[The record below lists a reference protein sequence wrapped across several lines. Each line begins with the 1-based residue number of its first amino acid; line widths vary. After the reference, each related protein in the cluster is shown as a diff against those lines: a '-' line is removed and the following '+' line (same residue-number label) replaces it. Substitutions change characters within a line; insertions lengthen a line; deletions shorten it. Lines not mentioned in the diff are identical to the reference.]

1 MTEAVPLDEAAA
13 PELSQE
19 RQDLIA
25 LLDTHRYF
33 LRTTLRDLDDEQ
45 ANRRTTVSALTL
57 ATLIKH
63 VSATEAHWAEFAV
76 DGPSTRDGWDDDAIA
91 AHDDHFRINEGETL
105 PQLLATYDAVA
116 ARTDELVRTID
127 LDSAQPLPEAPWFPP
142 GAKWT
147 ARHVFIHIIA
157 ETAQHAGH
165 ADIIREALDG
175 AKTMG

>member
-1 MTEAVPLDEAAA
+1 MTAVASEDGTA
-13 PELSQE
+13 PALSQE
-19 RQDLIA
+19 RQDLIG
-25 LLDTHRYF
+25 LLDRHRYF

-45 ANRRTTVSALTL
+45 ANRRTTVSELTL

-63 VSATEAHWAEFAV
+63 VTATEKQWAAFIV
-76 DGPSTRDGWDDDAIA
+76 TGPTALGSWDEESIA
-91 AHDDHFRINEGETL
+91 AHADHFRINEGETIAA
-105 PQLLATYDAVA
+105 LLAAYEAVA
-116 ARTDELVRTID
+116 ASTDELARTVD

-142 GAKWT
+142 GTEWT

-157 ETAQHAGH
+157 ETAQHSGH